1 MSTTPLMSTMISI
14 NLHSQHLDLQQC
26 LLRPAS
32 AVLSLAK
39 DAIPLAFGLD
49 FTTALAA
56 VSQMFQR
63 SLVAFDLFFSLF
75 HYLCLIFSITLFF
88 IRLDEEYHQGDIKLV
103 SVLLNRHD
111 SVPDWGWFMIYV
123 VQTYSLPLLL
133 IYI

>member
-1 MSTTPLMSTMISI
+1 M
-14 NLHSQHLDLQQC
+14 
-26 LLRPAS
+26 
-32 AVLSLAK
+32 LSLAE
-39 DAIPLAFGLD
+39 DAILLAFGLD

-63 SLVAFDLFFSLF
+63 SLVAFDLFFSLS

-111 SVPDWGWFMIYV
+111 SVPG
-123 VQTYSLPLLL
+123 
-133 IYI
+133 